1 MRLSAH
7 IVLGVLLFQSDALT
21 AWAQKVD
28 FRNDI
33 RPILSDA
40 CFHCHGPDESSRQ
53 ADLRLDRRID
63 AQAVLGEADQS
74 ELLRR
79 VQSSDPD
86 EMMPPPDSGKSLSPQ
101 QVSLLTSWIKGG
113 AEWSEHWSLVTP
125 EKPPIPAR
133 LRHHAWIR
141 QPFDAFV
148 LEQLQREHLQPAD
161 EAPRHTL
168 VRRLWFDL
176 TGLPPSWDDVEAFV
190 NSDEADA
197 YEQLVDRLL
206 DSKQFGERMA
216 MSWLDAARYADTDG
230 YQADATRTNWPW
242 RDWVIQAF
250 NDNMPFDQFTIEQF
264 AGDLLPEATSDQVLA
279 TCFHRNH
286 MTNGEGGRDPEESRV
301 DYVIDRVNTMGTVWL
316 GLTLGCTQCHS
327 HKYDPISHAEYYQLN
342 AFFNSIDEDG
352 KAGSGAKP
360 FLEYSS
366 DTLSESVHT
375 GFVDSQTWLA
385 RVQSELD
392 EIERKTL
399 ENFDTWIKDR
409 LAEMRH
415 PQQFRSWERSQIR
428 SAGATHGAELRQ
440 IDNGEIT
447 ASGLNARHDDYRI
460 VVRPKLSRITGMRL
474 SVLPEESGNLAAGD
488 SGHFILTSMKIN
500 VGRRDSEQFREIKVG
515 SAVADYE
522 KEKTG
527 RSYGPVKTVLDDD
540 PRSGWTSL
548 GADPTEERTAVFGF
562 DQPIYLD
569 DSEFIALELRHRS
582 LMGYANVRRF
592 TVEFTDERGPALA
605 SLDET
610 PFETLA
616 KADGA
621 LGNTDDRVRKA
632 LQEQFLLDSD
642 AVTSARDKVAQ
653 AESRHQSYGQA
664 RKPIKVMVLSER
676 EEPRKTHLLQRGV
689 WDKKGEEVQRG
700 VPAAL
705 PVLRTD
711 GARATRLDLAKW
723 LVSDENPLTA
733 RVTVNRLWQM
743 LFGYGLVRTPDD
755 FGTQGQPPTHPRVL
769 DWLAVELMQAE
780 WDLKHVIKR
789 IVMSATYRQ
798 SSYVSATLQQRDPEN
813 RLLARNARFRL
824 SSWMIRDAMLKA
836 AGLLDDRLGGPPVYP
851 LQPPGAWADATMGRF
866 HYRPSVGGDRYRRT
880 LYTFW
885 RRSVAPTG
893 LFDTSKR
900 RNCEVREIRT
910 NTPLHALNLL
920 NDETYVEA
928 ARVLAT
934 RAIDRQNSP
943 SERVRHMF
951 RTTLSRDPSPNELEI
966 LLHQLDTVR
975 SVFSSDKRSAA
986 RLCRVGQA
994 EVPEHISSIEL
1005 ATYATVASSIFNLDE
1020 AISRE

>member
-1 MRLSAH
+1 MRLSAQF
-7 IVLGVLLFQSDALT
+7 VLSVLFQSAALT
-21 AWAQKVD
+21 TWAQEVN

-53 ADLRLDRRID
+53 ADLRLDRQID
-63 AQAVLGEADQS
+63 AQAVLGDADQS

-79 VQSSDPD
+79 VQSTDPD
-86 EMMPPPDSGKSLSPQ
+86 EMMPPPDSGKLLSPQ
-101 QVSLLTSWIKGG
+101 QVSLLTRWLRSG
-113 AEWSEHWSLVTP
+113 AEWSEHWSLVSP
-125 EKPPIPAR
+125 QRPPMPAP

-141 QPFDAFV
+141 QPFDTFV
-148 LEQLQREHLQPAD
+148 LEQLLHEHLQPAD

-168 VRRLWFDL
+168 VRRLWLDL

-206 DSKQFGERMA
+206 DSSQFGERMA

-242 RDWVIQAF
+242 RDWVIRAF

-264 AGDLLPEATSDQVLA
+264 AGDLLPDATSDQVLA

-286 MTNGEGGRDPEESRV
+286 MTNGEGGRDPEESRI

-327 HKYDPISHAEYYQLN
+327 HKYDPISHSEYYQLN

-360 FLEYSS
+360 FLDYSS

-375 GFVDSQTWLA
+375 GFVDSQNWLA

-392 EIERKTL
+392 EIERETL
-399 ENFDTWIKDR
+399 ANFDTWIRDR
-409 LAEMRH
+409 LAEMSH
-415 PQQFRSWERSQIR
+415 PRKFKSWKRSRIR
-428 SAGATHGAELRQ
+428 SAVATHGAELRQ
-440 IDNGEIT
+440 IDNGEII
-447 ASGLNARHDDYRI
+447 ASGMNARHDDYRI

-474 SVLPEESGNLAAGD
+474 SILPEDSGNLAASD
-488 SGHFILTSMKIN
+488 LGHFILTSMKIN

-527 RSYGPVKTVLDDD
+527 RSYGPVRTVLDDD

-562 DQPIYLD
+562 DEPIYLN

-582 LMGYANVRRF
+582 LMGYANLRRF

-610 PFETLA
+610 PLETLA
-616 KADGA
+616 QVDGA
-621 LGNTDDRVRKA
+621 LGDIDDSVRKA
-632 LQEQFLLDSD
+632 LQQQFLLDSA

-653 AESRHQSYGQA
+653 AEGRHQSYKEA
-664 RKPIKVMVLSER
+664 RKSIKVMILSER

-689 WDKKGEEVQRG
+689 WDKKREEVQRG

-705 PVLRTD
+705 PALGKD
-711 GARATRLDLAKW
+711 GGGATRLDLARW
-723 LVSDENPLTA
+723 LVSNDNPLTA
-733 RVTVNRLWQM
+733 RVAVNRLWQM
-743 LFGYGLVRTPDD
+743 LFGYGLVRTPGD

-769 DWLAVELMQAE
+769 DWLAVELMEAE
-780 WDLKHVIKR
+780 WNLKHVIKQ

-798 SSYVSATLQQRDPEN
+798 SSYVSPTLQQRDPEN

-824 SSWMIRDAMLKA
+824 SSWMIRDTMLKA
-836 AGLLDDRLGGPPVYP
+836 AGLLDDRIGGPPVYP

-893 LFDTSKR
+893 LFDASKR
-900 RNCEVREIRT
+900 RNCEVREVRT

-934 RAIDRQNSP
+934 RSIDRQDRP
-943 SERVRHMF
+943 SERVRYMF
-951 RTTLSRDPSPNELEI
+951 RTVLSRDPSANEVEV
-966 LLHQLDTVR
+966 LLHQLETVHDA
-975 SVFSSDKRSAA
+975 FSSDKQSAE

-994 EVPEHISSIEL
+994 ELPEHVSTTEL
-1005 ATYATVASSIFNLDE
+1005 ASYATVASSILNLDE